1 MTASPDFRQGAPHL
15 FGATL
20 AQAVLPHC
28 SALRTV
34 SRGASLADALLLL
47 SEGLL
52 HALPVLDDG
61 GALVDV
67 ISCRDVRHLASQ
79 SQTGDLTLTVEESLR
94 TLTPAVQVRH
104 ATPPPPPRH
113 TAATP
118 RNRHA
123 THTARARRLPGDC
136 PRALPTIHSLP
147 SPAPRPLLTRLCVCV
162 CCAARRT
169 QRLHTCAPTDSL
181 LATLPRLA
189 NAETAQLVCVDERGA
204 VVGVV
209 TSMAILTGLLTAGPG
224 PAPTPAGE

>member
-1 MTASPDFRQGAPHL
+1 MAIERCQLRDLHGLKRSKPAGFVMASVDDSMYHGCLMLKQHQLECLPLGDAAASSSLLHLLLPEQVLAFVTASPDFRQGAPHL

-34 SRGASLADALLLL
+34 SRGASLAHALLLL

-52 HALPVLDDG
+52 HALPVLDDDG
-61 GALVDV
+61 TLVDV

-94 TLTPAVQVRH
+94 TLTPA
-104 ATPPPPPRH
+104 A
-113 TAATP
+113 
-118 RNRHA
+118 
-123 THTARARRLPGDC
+123 
-136 PRALPTIHSLP
+136 
-147 SPAPRPLLTRLCVCV
+147 
-162 CCAARRT
+162 

-189 NAETAQLVCVDERGA
+189 TAETAQLVCIDEGGA
-204 VVGVV
+204 VVGIV
-209 TSMAILTGLLTAGPG
+209 TSMAILTGLLTAGPA

>member
-94 TLTPAVQVRH
+94 TLTPAAQVRH
-104 ATPPPPPRH
+104 ATPRHLHRHATQLPRH
-113 TAATP
+113 ATATP
-118 RNRHA
+118 RIR
-123 THTARARRLPGDC
+123 RAPGDC
-136 PRALPTIHSLP
+136 QETA
-147 SPAPRPLLTRLCVCV
+147 PAPCPPSTPSAPPLLRDPC
-162 CCAARRT
+162 
-169 QRLHTCAPTDSL
+169 
-181 LATLPRLA
+181 
-189 NAETAQLVCVDERGA
+189 
-204 VVGVV
+204 
-209 TSMAILTGLLTAGPG
+209 
-224 PAPTPAGE
+224 